1 MFKKLLEKMA
11 LNTKGK
17 IVTGEEAKKKI
28 SVEQN
33 RAYSNLTENEINFIL
48 AKLKTA
54 NYSGAEF
61 EMFHSVW
68 MKLVELKG

>member
-1 MFKKLLEKMA
+1 MIKQLLGKMGFD
-11 LNTKGK
+11 TKGK
-17 IVTGEEAKKKI
+17 VITGEEAKKKI
-28 SVEQN
+28 EIDKN
-33 RAYSNLTENEINFIL
+33 RATSNLTENEINFIL

>member
-1 MFKKLLEKMA
+1 MFNKLLSKMGF
-11 LNTKGK
+11 NTQGK
-17 IVTGEEAKKKI
+17 VVTGEEAKKKI
-28 SVEQN
+28 SAEQN
-33 RAYSNLTENEINFIL
+33 RAYSNLTEQEINFIL

-54 NYSGAEF
+54 NYNGAEF